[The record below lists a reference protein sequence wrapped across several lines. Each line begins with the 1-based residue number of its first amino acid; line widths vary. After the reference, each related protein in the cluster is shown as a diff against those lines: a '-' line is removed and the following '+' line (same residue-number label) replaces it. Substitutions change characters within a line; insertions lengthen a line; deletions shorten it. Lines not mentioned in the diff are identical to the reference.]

1 MPRKGKG
8 QKIQTAP
15 GQTYGAAKS
24 QEDAQQIVPLAA
36 TPETSSMLPGVP
48 PASAPRPGALP
59 FMRPSDGPN
68 RQMGLTDIPL
78 PEADRTRRF
87 KVAMTLPILEQMA
100 SDPYASPHL
109 RNTVRKMKAFVG
121 DVKDFNDRNP

>member
-68 RQMGLTDIPL
+68 RPVPQETDFAPAADPIRRARVAAQLPL
-78 PEADRTRRF
+78 LEA
-87 KVAMTLPILEQMA
+87 MA
-100 SDPYASPHL
+100 SHPTASPHL
-109 RNTVRKMKAFVG
+109 RNTVRRMKAFIG
-121 DVKDFNDRNP
+121 NTRDFVDEG